1 MQIFTKKDPRP
12 SRISHEVRGLM
23 WLADTPDEAAQV
35 VPVLDSGS
43 TWLTEPRLH
52 RVSPTASAAEEF
64 GRALAHTHAA
74 GAPHFGAPPPG
85 HVGDGWMGEARLPL
99 LHEGAPAS
107 WGEFYAQYRILPYI
121 DSPGFTAAQRTA
133 LGMLCDRLASG
144 EFDHEQ
150 PKLLHEGGLTK
161 DETGEKEGA
170 STRDKT
176 GEKQGPLAGEKK
188 GALAGEKQCTLPEAK
203 KSWGAEPTQA
213 SHSPNRT
220 QRACEHMVAR
230 THGDLWNGN
239 VMWTPLGAVL
249 IDPAAQGGH
258 AEEDLAALAVFGFP
272 MLERVL
278 AAYDEVSPLADGWR
292 DRVGLHQLHI
302 LSIHVHL
309 FGAAYAPEVMSILQR
324 FV

>member
-23 WLADTPDEAAQV
+23 WLADTCPTAAQV

-85 HVGDGWMGEARLPL
+85 HLGDGWMGEARLPL

-121 DSPGFTAAQRTA
+121 DSPGFTPDQRTA

-150 PKLLHEGGLTK
+150 PKLLHEGALTK
-161 DETGEKEGA
+161 DETGEKESA
-170 STRDKT
+170 PTRDKT
-176 GEKQGPLAGEKK
+176 GEKQDPLAGEKK
-188 GALAGEKQCTLPEAK
+188 GTLAGEKQHTLPED
-203 KSWGAEPTQA
+203 KSRDAEPTLPTPA
-213 SHSPNRT
+213 PY
-220 QRACEHMVAR
+220 RAQHACGHMAAR

-278 AAYDEVSPLADGWR
+278 AAYDEASALADGWR

-302 LSIHVHL
+302 LTIHVHL
-309 FGAAYAPEVMSILQR
+309 FGAAYAPEVMNILRR